1 MVPPPGSVGKMGRR
15 NRETRVILD
24 LELKSNV
31 RAARASCARTG
42 SAQGGAG
49 PSTSS
54 GQGPST
60 GSGQRPKSVLRVVTL
75 GFALFGLIGCD
86 SQSVRPTAKEL
97 SDVNTLV
104 GDRVGKPIDAQQLL
118 DTDPRVPPP
127 APEGELTLEE
137 AIDRALS
144 HNLALVASAENLT
157 LARAALVQ
165 AGLIQNP
172 TLSQNSGTLFAIS
185 PTSPATAFDF
195 AIAQVINSILTQPA
209 KVAQAKIQSTQASI
223 DLAAQAFAL
232 AEQAQTK
239 YQEMVHTQ
247 RSTKL
252 AVRVEE
258 LYRRAVQA
266 AEARQKVGIVPTPE
280 VNRARLQYEDA
291 RRQVQHLHTQYARA
305 AREMNWL
312 MGVAAPPHWTLP
324 AVAIEEPP
332 SLPPPPE
339 SDALEE
345 VALKYRLDL
354 RRAKLDL
361 EVGRQGVEL
370 ARKGL
375 VPEIQLGVDG
385 GRDNG
390 RNYFLG
396 PYFNITVPIFD
407 PGIVALHAAEAQQ
420 RKFDKTYVALQGQV
434 RQDVRTAFDNWRI
447 AADDV
452 RFFRERLIP
461 QQEKNVQLMELSF
474 RLGNDDLDSLLNVYH
489 DYVAAQQ
496 SYEDAIQAYQDASV
510 AVQEAVGLA
519 WARMLTQAGI
529 AAQTLPTTAPAT
541 QPTTVPATA
550 ATTVPAMSA
559 TTVPTTENSEKRI
572 GQ

>member
-1 MVPPPGSVGKMGRR
+1 
-15 NRETRVILD
+15 VILD
-24 LELKSNV
+24 LKTESDFGAPLAEGAQAAGRR
-31 RAARASCARTG
+31 RAGNLVFR
-42 SAQGGAG
+42 
-49 PSTSS
+49 
-54 GQGPST
+54 
-60 GSGQRPKSVLRVVTL
+60 L
-75 GFALFGLIGCD
+75 GILAITLFGVFGCQ

-97 SDVNTLV
+97 SEVNTLV

-118 DTDPRVPPP
+118 DTDPRQPPP
-127 APEGELTLEE
+127 APVGELTLEE

-157 LARAALVQ
+157 IARAELVQ

-172 TLSQNSGTLFAIS
+172 TIGENSGILFPIS
-185 PTSPATAFDF
+185 PTSAATSFDF
-195 AIAQVINSILTQPA
+195 NIAQVLNSVFTLPL
-209 KVAQAKIQSTQASI
+209 KVAQARVQSAQAGI
-223 DLAAQAFAL
+223 DLASEAFVL

-247 RSTKL
+247 RSIKL

-291 RRQVQHLHTQYARA
+291 RRQVQHLHTQYSRA

-312 MGVAAPPHWTLP
+312 MGVATSPHWTLP
-324 AVAIEEPP
+324 AKAVDEPP

-339 SDALEE
+339 SDSLEGI
-345 VALKYRLDL
+345 ALKYRLDVS
-354 RRAKLDL
+354 RAKLDL
-361 EVGRQGVEL
+361 EVGRLGVEL

-375 VPEIQLGVDG
+375 IPQIQVGFDG

-390 RNYFLG
+390 KNTFGG
-396 PYFNITVPIFD
+396 PFFDITLPIFD
-407 PGIVALHAAEAQQ
+407 PGVVALHAAEAQQ
-420 RKFDKTYVALQGQV
+420 RKFDKTFVALQGQV

-461 QQEKNVQLMELSF
+461 QQEQNVQLMEMSF

-510 AVQEAVGLA
+510 AVQGAVGLA
-519 WARMLTQAGI
+519 WSRMLEQAGI
-529 AAQTLPTTAPAT
+529 AATTTGSTGSTGSTSSPQAGSPHAGSGQPQTQPATFPGTQPGTVPATSPTTAPAT
-541 QPTTVPATA
+541 EQSDRRTGP
-550 ATTVPAMSA
+550 
-559 TTVPTTENSEKRI
+559 
-572 GQ
+572 

>member
-1 MVPPPGSVGKMGRR
+1 MAPPPGSVGKTGRR

-24 LELKSNV
+24 LELKNNV

-42 SAQGGAG
+42 TAQGRVG
-49 PSTSS
+49 ST
-54 GQGPST
+54 T
-60 GSGQRPKSVLRVVTL
+60 GSGRGPKRVLWLVTL
-75 GFALFGLIGCD
+75 GIALFGMIGCD

-97 SDVNTLV
+97 SEVNTLV

-127 APEGELTLEE
+127 APNGELTLDE

-157 LARAALVQ
+157 IARAELVQ

-172 TLSQNSGTLFAIS
+172 TIGESSGILFPIS
-185 PTSPATAFDF
+185 PTSAATSFDF
-195 AIAQVINSILTQPA
+195 NIAQMLNSIFTQPL
-209 KVAQAKIQSTQASI
+209 KVAQARVQSAQAGI
-223 DLAAQAFAL
+223 DLASEAFVL
-232 AEQAQTK
+232 AEQVQTK
-239 YQEMVHTQ
+239 YREMVHTQ
-247 RSTKL
+247 RSIKL

-291 RRQVQHLHTQYARA
+291 RRQVQHLHTQYTRA

-312 MGVAAPPHWTLP
+312 MGVAASPHWTLP
-324 AVAIEEPP
+324 AKAVDEPP

-361 EVGRQGVEL
+361 EVGRRGVQL

-375 VPEIQLGVDG
+375 IPQIQVGFEG

-390 RNYFLG
+390 KNAFGG
-396 PYFNITVPIFD
+396 PFFDITIPIFD
-407 PGIVALHAAEAQQ
+407 PGIVALQQAEAQQ

-461 QQEKNVQLMELSF
+461 QQEKNVQLMELSL

-489 DYVAAQQ
+489 DYVASQQ

-519 WARMLTQAGI
+519 WARMLVQAGI
-529 AAQTLPTTAPAT
+529 AAQTLPATEPAT
-541 QPTTVPATA
+541 VPATSATTVPATGTTTVPA
-550 ATTVPAMSA
+550 TGATTVPA
-559 TTVPTTENSEKRI
+559 TENSEKRI